1 MPSQNPLLSQSVIE
15 KAPMVYS
22 APMTVQGA
30 VNRTAVLLSLVMIA
44 ATFSWTRAGDGHLDS
59 NLLTTAGGVLGF
71 VFCLVTVFKKE
82 WSPVTAPIYSLC
94 QGLALG
100 GVSASLNRAYPGVA
114 LQASLLSFGVLF
126 ALLGAYRFGW
136 IRASEKFKA
145 VVIASTLGV
154 GLVYLVSMAANL
166 LFGVQ
171 IPFLHGSGDAA
182 MLFSLAVIVIAAMN
196 LIVDFSFFEEAAAAS
211 APRYMEWYAAFGL
224 MVSLIWLYL
233 EILRLLSNLSRR
245 K

>member
-1 MPSQNPLLSQSVIE
+1 
-15 KAPMVYS
+15 MVYS

-30 VNRTAVLLSLVMIA
+30 VYRTATLLSLVVVA
-44 ATFSWTRAGDGHLDS
+44 AMLTWSRTTGGHGDALV
-59 NLLTTAGGVLGF
+59 LTMAGGILGLIA
-71 VFCLVTVFKKE
+71 CLVTVFKKE

-100 GVSASLNRAYPGVA
+100 GISASMNATYPGVA

-145 VVIASTLGV
+145 VVIAATLGV
-154 GLVYLVSMAANL
+154 SLVYLVSMVANI
-166 LFGVQ
+166 FGAK
-171 IPFLHGSGDAA
+171 IPFLHGSGEFAI
-182 MLFSLAVIVIAAMN
+182 LFSLAVIVIAAMN
-196 LIVDFSFFEEAAAAS
+196 LIVDFSFVEEAAAAN
-211 APRYMEWYAAFGL
+211 APKYMEWYAAFGL
-224 MVSLIWLYL
+224 MVSLIWLYM

-245 K
+245 R